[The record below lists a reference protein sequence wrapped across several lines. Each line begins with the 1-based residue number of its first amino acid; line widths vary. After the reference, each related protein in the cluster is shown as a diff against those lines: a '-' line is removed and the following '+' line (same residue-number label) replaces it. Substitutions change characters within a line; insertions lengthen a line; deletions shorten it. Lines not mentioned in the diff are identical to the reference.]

1 MTLFRWIVG
10 APFAGIVTAGLFLL
24 MAFLIREKPVD
35 LPPPIEGLIVKITTD
50 EPPPEGGRKIRPPSE
65 TIPNEIPETEL
76 DFTKSN
82 TPSGPIVRPGP
93 TRVDPNPPGAGA
105 VGGPTIRIAP
115 PYPETCRSRGVEG
128 LVVVE
133 FDVTPEGNVV
143 NPRVV
148 DTPNACFTRPILK
161 AVSNWK
167 YAPAS
172 GGGMRYGVIERF
184 NFQLED

>member
-35 LPPPIEGLIVKITTD
+35 LPPPIESLRVKITAEITD
-50 EPPPEGGRKIRPPSE
+50 TPINDPKPPTDRLKQKP
-65 TIPNEIPETEL
+65 PETEM
-76 DFTKSN
+76 DFPPVDRTG
-82 TPSGPIVRPGP
+82 GPTIDPGP
-93 TRVDPNPPGAGA
+93 FEIERNPPTDRG
-105 VGGPTIRIAP
+105 VGVGPTIRIAP
-115 PYPETCRSRGVEG
+115 PYPETCRSRGIEG

-167 YAPAS
+167 YAPAG